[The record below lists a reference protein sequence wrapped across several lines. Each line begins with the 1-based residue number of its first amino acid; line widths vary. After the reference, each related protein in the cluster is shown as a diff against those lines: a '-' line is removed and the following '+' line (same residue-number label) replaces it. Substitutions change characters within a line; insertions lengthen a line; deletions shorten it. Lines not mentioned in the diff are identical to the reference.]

1 VAKAA
6 PPAHRSAIEPR
17 SQQQIRDDL
26 ESSRVRL
33 ASTID
38 QLTYR
43 VHPKTIVKRKLDDIR
58 AQFVDADGALRKDKI
73 ATMAGAA
80 VGFAAL
86 CIAVRMARR
95 RKD

>member
-1 VAKAA
+1 MAKAA
-6 PPAHRSAIEPR
+6 PPGHRSAIEPR
-17 SQQQIRDDL
+17 SQQQIQDDL
-26 ESSRVRL
+26 ESSRLRL

-73 ATMAGAA
+73 ATVAGAA
-80 VGFAAL
+80 VGLVAL
-86 CIAVRMARR
+86 CVAVRMARR

>member
-17 SQQQIRDDL
+17 SQQQIQDDL

-43 VHPKTIVKRKLDDIR
+43 VHPKTIIKRKLDDIR
-58 AQFVDADGALRKDKI
+58 AQFVDADGAPRKDKI
-73 ATMAGAA
+73 VAVAGAA
-80 VGFAAL
+80 VGFVAL
-86 CIAVRMARR
+86 CVFVRMARR
-95 RKD
+95 HQG

>member
-43 VHPKTIVKRKLDDIR
+43 VQPTTIVKRRLDDIR
-58 AQFVDADGALRKDKI
+58 AQFVDANGALRKDKI
-73 ATMAGAA
+73 VIVASVA
-80 VGFAAL
+80 VGFVAL
-86 CIAVRMARR
+86 RVVARLRR
-95 RKD
+95 RKG

>member
-6 PPAHRSAIEPR
+6 PPAHRNAIEPR
-17 SQQQIRDDL
+17 SQQQIQDDL

-58 AQFVDADGALRKDKI
+58 AHFVDADGALRKDKI
-73 ATMAGAA
+73 ALVAGAA
-80 VGFAAL
+80 VGFIAL
-86 CIAVRMARR
+86 SVAVRIARR
-95 RKD
+95 HKG

>member
-6 PPAHRSAIEPR
+6 PPAQRSAIEPR

-38 QLTYR
+38 ALAYR
-43 VHPKTIVKRKLDDIR
+43 VHPKTIVKRRLDDIR
-58 AQFVDADGALRKDKI
+58 AQFVDADGALRTNRI
-73 ATMAGAA
+73 VTVVGAA
-80 VGFAAL
+80 VGFVVL
-86 CIAVRMARR
+86 SVVVRLARR
-95 RKD
+95 RRD